1 MFNPLNSPPVS
12 GAPVSPPVSGTTGS
26 SPLPLYSKLITYGL
40 YSSSPSIPSAVTIV
54 LSILITML
62 FSYIFKFSP
71 KETSTMA
78 ILLVGYTGFILL
90 FKLCYPFSKLRLLL
104 YITLISIF
112 VFCIIFLR
120 GLFDLVLLKPFMIL
134 LFLSL
139 CLLNLAIF
147 TELSYLF
154 DKKIS
159 KYETI
164 NNKNS

>member
-1 MFNPLNSPPVS
+1 
-12 GAPVSPPVSGTTGS
+12 
-26 SPLPLYSKLITYGL
+26 
-40 YSSSPSIPSAVTIV
+40 
-54 LSILITML
+54 
-62 FSYIFKFSP
+62 
-71 KETSTMA
+71 MA

-159 KYETI
+159 KYE
-164 NNKNS
+164 KK